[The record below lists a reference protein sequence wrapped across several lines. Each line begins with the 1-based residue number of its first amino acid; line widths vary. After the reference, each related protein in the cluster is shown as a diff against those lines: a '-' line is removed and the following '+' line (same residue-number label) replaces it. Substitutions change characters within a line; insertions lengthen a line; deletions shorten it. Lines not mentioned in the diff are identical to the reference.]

1 MLQRSDSRDL
11 VHNWQKMNMVRLV
24 LETVATED
32 YPAFCRLPTNTI
44 IRTSPEFLAALPP
57 TIREYFTLQAGMWGQ
72 DNVEKEGITD
82 SWGNWYNMFITV
94 TNGVGYPPT
103 NFWLLNWSNGP
114 NGKNEFNRGY
124 GKGDDVAM
132 QPFNI
137 TVYPP
142 LPPQDASWHPPLP

>member
-1 MLQRSDSRDL
+1 MTIQTHNRKRSRRAIVVVVFVTIALIGGSAAWRWAVMLQRSDSRDL

-82 SWGNWYNMFITV
+82 SWGNWYNM
-94 TNGVGYPPT
+94 
-103 NFWLLNWSNGP
+103 
-114 NGKNEFNRGY
+114 
-124 GKGDDVAM
+124 
-132 QPFNI
+132 
-137 TVYPP
+137 
-142 LPPQDASWHPPLP
+142 